1 MLPPTIAKFDKLDLG
16 PKAYIAYGNAEELG
30 KGNSV
35 TNLHCDMSDA
45 VELGKG
51 NYVTN
56 LHCDISDAVNILLHN
71 TDSDKDETGALWD
84 IFRREDVEKLE
95 EYLFNHYTEF
105 QYPCGCPVDKV
116 YNPIH
121 DQTFYLT
128 LKHKKKLKEEYG
140 VEPWTF
146 EQRFGEAI
154 FIPAGCPHQS
164 CTKVAID
171 FVSPEN
177 IQECI
182 ILTNEFRKLP
192 DGHPSKRDKLE

>member
-1 MLPPTIAKFDKLDLG
+1 MARLRH
-16 PKAYIAYGNAEELG
+16 
-30 KGNSV
+30 GNSTRASLDDTSV
-35 TNLHCDMSDA
+35 
-45 VELGKG
+45 
-51 NYVTN
+51 Y
-56 LHCDISDAVNILLHN
+56 
-71 TDSDKDETGALWD
+71 GAPVVFITFLSVCV
-84 IFRREDVEKLE
+84 F
-95 EYLFNHYTEF
+95 LFNPLQTFLY
-105 QYPCGCPVDKV
+105 V

-146 EQRFGEAI
+146 EQRLGEAI
-154 FIPAGCPHQS
+154 FIPAGCPHQVRNLNS

-182 ILTNEFRKLP
+182 RLTNEFRKLP